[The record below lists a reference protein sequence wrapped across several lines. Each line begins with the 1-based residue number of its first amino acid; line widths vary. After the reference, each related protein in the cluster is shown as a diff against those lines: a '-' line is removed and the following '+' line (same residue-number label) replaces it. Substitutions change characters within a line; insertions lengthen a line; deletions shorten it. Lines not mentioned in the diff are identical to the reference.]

1 MLFQKRRATHK
12 KAIDTF
18 QVRQREETEGT
29 PKVNQQKLP
38 EGTTEKQHQEQPE
51 STTEDQHQEPANGQL
66 EGEEQL
72 QNVGLENVSDECY
85 EDAVAE
91 AGFLYAD
98 DDNINLNITDL
109 ANIEG
114 K

>member
-51 STTEDQHQEPANGQL
+51 STTQDQHQEPANGQL

-72 QNVGLENVSDECY
+72 QNVGMENVSDEFF

-91 AGFLYAD
+91 AHFLFAD
-98 DDNINLNITDL
+98 NGNINLNITDL